1 MIEIILDFMIVLVGL
16 TVIYL
21 IVTDDDN
28 YPL

>member
-21 IVTDDDN
+21 IVTDDDH
-28 YPL
+28 PL

>member
-28 YPL
+28 HPL